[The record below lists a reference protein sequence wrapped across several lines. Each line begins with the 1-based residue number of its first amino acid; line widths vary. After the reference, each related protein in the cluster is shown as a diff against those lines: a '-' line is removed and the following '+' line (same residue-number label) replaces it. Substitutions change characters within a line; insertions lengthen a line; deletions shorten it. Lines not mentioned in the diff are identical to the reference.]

1 MHKGLHH
8 WLVATVLGMGV
19 GAAVLAQAQG
29 EAPSIDADGA
39 ATWRLQFEPMA
50 WAPALNGN
58 LDLTGGDLFDIDV
71 ISMSEVA
78 WAPAW
83 QVSLRE
89 DKWTI
94 TLDGFD
100 FETSGDGKASE
111 AIAGSGV
118 SVVAGDTV
126 DYDVSYAAYTLTLS
140 RRVWTM
146 PVANQVAGVDLGV
159 PDGPADVPSDGVG
172 VFVDVLG
179 GARLYDLGLQLD
191 SGGSVLADEDHTWVD
206 AIVGARLSVDFP
218 LGIGLDVTGDVGTL
232 GSVFAWN
239 IEVGVHYAISDN
251 VAAEIGFRHLD
262 TLYEDSGGGDPF
274 EWDVALAGLYGSIVI
289 RF

>member
-1 MHKGLHH
+1 M
-8 WLVATVLGMGV
+8 
-19 GAAVLAQAQG
+19 GAAALAGALFGANAFGQA
-29 EAPSIDADGA
+29 APEPPVIEADGA

-58 LDLTGGDLFDIDV
+58 LNLTGGDLFDIDL
-71 ISMSEVA
+71 ISLSEVA

-100 FETSGDGKASE
+100 FETSGDAKASG
-111 AIAGSGV
+111 AIAGGGV
-118 SVVAGDTV
+118 SVAVGDTV
-126 DYDVSYAAYTLTLS
+126 DYNVDYAAYTLTVS
-140 RRVWTM
+140 RRVWTL
-146 PVANQVAGVDLGV
+146 PVHNEVAGVDVGV
-159 PDGPADVPSDGVG
+159 PAGPGEVPSDGVG
-172 VFVDVLG
+172 VFFDVLG
-179 GARLYDLGLQLD
+179 GVRLYDLGLQLD
-191 SGGSVLADEDHTWVD
+191 SGGSALANEDHTWVD
-206 AIVGARLSVDFP
+206 ALIGARMSVDFP
-218 LGIGLDVTGDVGTL
+218 YGIGLDVTGDVGGL
-232 GSVFAWN
+232 GSTFAWN
-239 IEVGVHYAISDN
+239 IEVGVHWAMSDN

-262 TLYEDSGGGDPF
+262 TLYEDSGGNDPF